1 MVTLFQNCKTKNKN
15 FISRCILLVVFYIG
29 SFNME
34 KIIVFF
40 IIDNIIDYSIF
51 YQLRERLVI
60 IEDYVVYIKYMLLT
74 LNINITFNIIKSSL

>member
-34 KIIVFF
+34 KLIIFS
-40 IIDNIIDYSIF
+40 IIDNIIEYYRYVDY
-51 YQLRERLVI
+51 
-60 IEDYVVYIKYMLLT
+60 YIYF
-74 LNINITFNIIKSSL
+74 INCGKD